1 MDLLGRPR
9 TQQGEG
15 LGRPNTGGPVP
26 GCISLHS
33 MAQTKKKRRRK
44 QRGTQGGRID
54 RRPARARARSR
65 AEAQARARN
74 RGGGKKKS
82 GGPRVPEPASW
93 SSALKKGGI
102 AAVLFVVL
110 LTVFGQNPAVSL
122 LVGGLMLGF
131 YVPMAYQLDKFM
143 YQRYVRKEAH
153 KRAEREAER
162 TGAGQTGS

>member
-1 MDLLGRPR
+1 
-9 TQQGEG
+9 
-15 LGRPNTGGPVP
+15 
-26 GCISLHS
+26 

-54 RRPARARARSR
+54 RRPARGRARSR

-74 RGGGKKKS
+74 RGGKKKS
-82 GGPRVPEPASW
+82 GGARVPEPASW

-110 LTVFGQNPAVSL
+110 LSVFGQNPAVAV
-122 LVGGLMLGF
+122 LVGLLMLGF
-131 YVPMAYQLDKFM
+131 YVPMAYQLDRFM
-143 YQRYVRKEAH
+143 YSRYLRKEEQ